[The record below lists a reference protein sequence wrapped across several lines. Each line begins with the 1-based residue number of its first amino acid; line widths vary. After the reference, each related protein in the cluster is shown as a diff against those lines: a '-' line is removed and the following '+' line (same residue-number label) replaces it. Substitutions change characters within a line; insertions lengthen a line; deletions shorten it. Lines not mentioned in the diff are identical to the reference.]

1 MGFRIRDVDLLY
13 TQQGTIHAEFTHNF
27 WVSAL
32 WNQIMG
38 DQTLADVVAGIFTG
52 VTSAVQTVK
61 KGLSKAWDG
70 IKSSGSFIVNEVFS
84 SITQGLNFVILN
96 SLAGLLIIVAELI
109 RGKSYKNL
117 NTIILESD
125 SASNTLRTFTT
136 STEIII
142 QSEKDELIS
151 IDVMKLILD
160 LLLPIQIETLGLYF
174 EEEIPD
180 LNAVFFNFM
189 IAIIMGELGV
199 LGLVTAIEGMGI
211 NKIESAILAITST
224 LFIIGGVLINI
235 PLFPTVNRIL
245 DNAQTQ
251 SLFDNMDQQ
260 TLYTEHFR
268 RFLISWISILI
279 ASLAILYTLTQSRD
293 GITVKFIDK
302 FTGDMASTL
311 LTTGSEGV
319 LTLVTTILLLLG
331 FMTLFREDIIP
342 TFVTFWPMLLV
353 ILLVLLSIRFE
364 VLIIPTM
371 IVILTML
378 ALVLL
383 IEVSV

>member
-1 MGFRIRDVDLLY
+1 MGSRIRDVDLLY
-13 TQQGTIHAEFTHNF
+13 TLPNTIRTEFTHNF

-32 WNQIMG
+32 WDAIMG
-38 DQTLADVVAGIFTG
+38 DQTLADVVARIFTG
-52 VTSAVQTVK
+52 VSTTLQTVK
-61 KGLSKAWDG
+61 DGLDETWDG

-109 RGKSYKNL
+109 GGNSYKNL
-117 NTIILESD
+117 NIIILESD

-142 QSEKDELIS
+142 QSEKDELIT
-151 IDVMKLILD
+151 IDVLKLILD

-180 LNAVFFNFM
+180 LNAVFFKFM

-211 NKIESAILAITST
+211 SKIESAILAITST

-245 DNAQTQ
+245 DNAHTQ
-251 SLFDNMDQQ
+251 SLFDNIDQQ

-302 FTGDMASTL
+302 FTADMASTL
-311 LTTGSEGV
+311 LTTGSEGF
-319 LTLVTTILLLLG
+319 LALVTTILLLLG

-342 TFVTFWPMLLV
+342 TFVAFWSMLLV

-364 VLIIPTM
+364 ILIIPTM
-371 IVILTML
+371 ILILTML
-378 ALVLL
+378 AFVLL